1 MPESKL
7 KKLKRKYPILSIAKH
22 RTDLQKIKISM
33 SDKDYK
39 DYLIA
44 TGLKNGKLLINNVFT
59 YYGKGLQLKFKD
71 DAIHRHTTTII
82 KNSHIKVL
90 ENKTDYL

>member
-7 KKLKRKYPILSIAKH
+7 KKLKRKYPILSIANY

-39 DYLIA
+39 EYLIA
-44 TGLKNGKLLINNVFT
+44 TGLKNGN
-59 YYGKGLQLKFKD
+59 
-71 DAIHRHTTTII
+71 TIS
-82 KNSHIKVL
+82 K
-90 ENKTDYL
+90 